1 MFAESSSR
9 SAMSL
14 MPRGAASGR
23 AVLGMDDLVE
33 FLVDMELASDL
44 VFSLDAFEAFICTS
58 ERKKQQ
64 TGKS

>member
-1 MFAESSSR
+1 
-9 SAMSL
+9 

-64 TGKS
+64 TKRVEMFVYMNMVPG